1 LLLRSVSKHVAEQ
14 NWAAVAIDFVIV
26 VVGVFIGIQVANLN
40 ETRIENQQ
48 SARFTDRLL
57 DDLRLEAW
65 SFVLTREY
73 YDDVLAST
81 DRAVSALEGRSA
93 LSDEELLINAYRA
106 TQYTRP
112 PAARETYDELISIG
126 SPPAARETYD
136 ELISIGSIN
145 LIRDESLRDLAS
157 RLYAQ
162 TEFEEKRTDEERVA
176 PYRQLFRMIMPIEI
190 QHALLRTCGDKRWVR
205 LDYSS
210 IVNMLDYACSTGL
223 SDQQIASAA
232 NTLRTHPDVLPYLR
246 LRMADVETRIT
257 DTSGLSWVEQLREI
271 APDMP

>member
-126 SPPAARETYD
+126 S
-136 ELISIGSIN
+136 IN

-162 TEFEEKRTDEERVA
+162 TEFEEKRTDEERDA

-232 NTLRTHPDVLPYLR
+232 NTLRTHPDMLPYLR
-246 LRMADVETRIT
+246 LRMADVETRLT
-257 DTSGLSWVEQLREI
+257 DTSGLSWVEQLRAI